1 MYKHL
6 LTETQNHTLVIIL
19 NRPKVLNALN
29 KELLMELGEVIKELT
44 EKDEVKGAVII
55 GSGDKAFAAGAD
67 ISELTG
73 QTAAEAEKG
82 SLAVQAVYHAI
93 ERCPKPIIAAV
104 NGFALGGG
112 CELAMA
118 CHIRVASE
126 NAKFGL
132 PEVKLGLLP
141 GYGGTQRLAHIVG
154 RGRAIELMITGDMVD
169 AETALQIGLVNY
181 VTTPG
186 ELADKCKEI
195 LQKAYK
201 RSPKAIALAL
211 DAMNA
216 GLPSMVGYEKEA
228 SNFGVA
234 ITSEDGKEGTAAFLE
249 KRKPN
254 FTGK

>member
-19 NRPKVLNALN
+19 NRPDVLNALN
-29 KELLMELGEVIKELT
+29 LELLMELAKVIEHLKA
-44 EKDEVKGAVII
+44 DDDIKGAVII

-67 ISELTG
+67 ISGLSG
-73 QTAAEAEKG
+73 QSAAEAEQK
-82 SLAVQAVYHAI
+82 SQSVQAVFHAI

-132 PEVKLGLLP
+132 PEVKLGLIP
-141 GYGGTQRLAHIVG
+141 GYGGTQRLAQLVG
-154 RGRAIELMITGDMVD
+154 RGRAIEMMITGDMID
-169 AETALQIGLVNY
+169 AETALRFGLVNY
-181 VTTPG
+181 VMPKG
-186 ELADKCKEI
+186 QLADKCKEI
-195 LQKAYK
+195 LQQAYK
-201 RSPKAIALAL
+201 RSPKAISLAL
-211 DAMNA
+211 DALNN
-216 GLPSMVGYEKEA
+216 GLPSMDGYARE
-228 SNFGVA
+228 SHNFGIA

-254 FTGK
+254 FSGR

>member
-6 LTETQNHTLVIIL
+6 LTEIQDHTLVITL
-19 NRPKVLNALN
+19 NRPTVLNALN
-29 KELLMELGEVIKELT
+29 RELLMELGDVV
-44 EKDEVKGAVII
+44 EKLKLNDDLKGAIII

-73 QTAAEAEKG
+73 QSAAEAEKG

-93 ERCPKPIIAAV
+93 ERSPKPIIAAV

-118 CHIRVASE
+118 CHIRVASD

-141 GYGGTQRLAHIVG
+141 GYGGTQRLAQLIG
-154 RGRAIELMITGDMVD
+154 RGRAIELMITGDMID
-169 AETALQIGLVNY
+169 AQTALEFGLVNHL
-181 VTTPG
+181 TTLA
-186 ELADKCKEI
+186 ELADKCHGI

-201 RSPKAIALAL
+201 RSPKAISLAL

-216 GLPSMVGYEKEA
+216 GLPSMAGYAKEA

-234 ITSEDGKEGTAAFLE
+234 ITSKDGKEGTSAFLE